1 MIPKV
6 DDEQKLPDSNGNF
19 KITGPIGGWDS
30 DEAAAVFTLV
40 ISQKVNGGV
49 AIGVG
54 KSGVYKPNGTG
65 GPTKW
70 SAPVEV
76 VNGHQFQPG
85 GATVFA
91 WASIAETDGGWEMY
105 PWGRPV
111 ELELP

>member
-1 MIPKV
+1 MSPKV
-6 DDEQKLPDSNGNF
+6 YAEQKLPGGSGNF

-40 ISQKVNGGV
+40 ISQKVDGGV

-54 KSGVYKPNGTG
+54 KSRVYK
-65 GPTKW
+65 
-70 SAPVEV
+70 
-76 VNGHQFQPG
+76 FQPG

-91 WASIAETDGGWEMY
+91 WASIAEDDGGWEMY

-111 ELELP
+111 ELS